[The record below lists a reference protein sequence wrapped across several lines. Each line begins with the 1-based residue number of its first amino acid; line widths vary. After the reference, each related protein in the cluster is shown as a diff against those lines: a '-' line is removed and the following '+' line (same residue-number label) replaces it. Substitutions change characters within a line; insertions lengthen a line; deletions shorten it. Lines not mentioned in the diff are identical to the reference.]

1 MQTERKRILDLLKD
15 GKLSTEEALTLLEAL
30 DKEVVEDKGNPAQE
44 SRDSFTEKEE
54 AFKEKQQHEEEY
66 GTREEKYSKGG
77 KSSFDDKQ
85 FAQFSGA
92 KDKIMDLVSTAI
104 KKLKDFDLQLNQSVE
119 FPHVFQQSNAV
130 LNRIDIDVANGHVE
144 VKPWDQ
150 QDVRIECQVKVFRTD
165 DREEARSIFM
175 KNSYYALENEKLRF
189 TTQSKLIKVD
199 TVVYLPRQA
208 YEKAS
213 IRTFNGR
220 ISGSGIHAQDLK
232 VKTAN
237 GKIQLSEVESE
248 KMEAETA
255 NGKITI
261 VNSKANKLA
270 AETMNGSLDV
280 EGKFVSTDLQTFNG
294 NINCTL
300 GEESM
305 DTIHTKAVTGYITIY
320 LPADVSVEGEC
331 KSNLGN
337 YKIDLEGYEVLEEKK
352 EIVQKQLR
360 FNRSGNTEE
369 PVRLFADTKTGS
381 IYIK

>member
-30 DKEVVEDKGNPAQE
+30 DKEAVDKGNPAQE

-54 AFKEKQQHEEEY
+54 AFEEKQKQEEEY

-104 KKLKDFDLQLNQSVE
+104 KKFKDIDLQLNQSVE
-119 FPHVFQQSNAV
+119 FPHVFQHSNAV
-130 LNRIDIDVANGHVE
+130 FNRIDIDVANGHVE

-189 TTQSKLIKVD
+189 TTQSKWIKVD
-199 TVVYLPRQA
+199 TVVYLPRQT

-220 ISGSGIHAQDLK
+220 ISGNGIHAQDLK

-270 AETMNGSLDV
+270 AETMNGSL
-280 EGKFVSTDLQTFNG
+280 K
-294 NINCTL
+294 
-300 GEESM
+300 
-305 DTIHTKAVTGYITIY
+305 
-320 LPADVSVEGEC
+320 
-331 KSNLGN
+331 
-337 YKIDLEGYEVLEEKK
+337 
-352 EIVQKQLR
+352 
-360 FNRSGNTEE
+360 
-369 PVRLFADTKTGS
+369 
-381 IYIK
+381 